1 MRLIKYNP
9 SLSVLMTPL
18 RMQRS
23 DEIVVGIGPADMKHY
38 SKSRI
43 LSSIASSA
51 TFIMRGLH
59 YIVLNN
65 AFCAVLVASSSPPIS
80 PHPASPSPSPTL
92 LHICNVLCTGA

>member
-1 MRLIKYNP
+1 
-9 SLSVLMTPL
+9 MTPL
-18 RMQRS
+18 RMQKRS
-23 DEIVVGIGPADMKHY
+23 DEIVVGIGPADMEHY

-51 TFIMRGLH
+51 TFIMQGLH

-80 PHPASPSPSPTL
+80 PLPH
-92 LHICNVLCTGA
+92 LHLPHCCIFVMCCVLEPEM